1 MICNKNGL
9 NVYGYM
15 DIYAMCIL
23 VILIENITRYFLST
37 PTMSN
42 SSIYQEKARNGKMF
56 VQVRQPNIHK

>member
-42 SSIYQEKARNGKMF
+42 GSIYQEKTRNGKMF
-56 VQVRQPNIHK
+56 V